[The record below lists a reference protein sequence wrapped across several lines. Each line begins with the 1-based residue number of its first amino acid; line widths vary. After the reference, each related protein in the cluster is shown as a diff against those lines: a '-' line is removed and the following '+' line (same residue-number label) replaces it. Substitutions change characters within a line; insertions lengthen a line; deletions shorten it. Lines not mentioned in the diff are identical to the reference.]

1 METNF
6 RFPTQDIPWIHLKGE
21 PELDYAV
28 DYKIA
33 VLGCRPEQGSL
44 DLIIEFAPNSHC
56 HFHRHVAATTTL
68 VLEGEQHVFETTDA
82 GEKLHKIRRAGDYA
96 SSPGGDVHM
105 ERGGPEGAL
114 VFFAFQTPNGH
125 LFDLLDTDH
134 NIIGKTTIE
143 ELAAGQLAV

>member
-1 METNF
+1 MESNF
-6 RFPTQDIPWIHLKGE
+6 HFPTQGIQWVHLKGE

-28 DYKIA
+28 DYKLA
-33 VLGCRPEQGSL
+33 VLGCQPELGSL
-44 DLIIEFAPNSHC
+44 DLMIEFAPNSHC

-68 VLEGEQHVFETTDA
+68 VLEGQQHVFETTDA
-82 GEKLHKIRRAGDYA
+82 GDTIHKVRNAGDYA
-96 SSPGGDVHM
+96 TSPGGDVHM

-114 VFFAFQTPNGH
+114 VFFSFQSPTGD
-125 LFDLLDTDH
+125 LFELLDKDR